1 MTLPTLFRRRP
12 TATPTPVQRARR
24 YFARLIWLSLA
35 LSIIGNALHNIAS
48 IAVSLPVQVVL
59 SIIPPILLALL
70 IHGLSHLA
78 AAQLGGALYN
88 CAAGAVAVLAAGAG
102 VVSFVTLQSL
112 ALMPYQAAG
121 SVHGGWPEGWA
132 FLLPVLLDVP
142 VVVATAVLVSIDR
155 AAMRTAGATV
165 TDDAHQADALA
176 PEGAGD
182 GADPA
187 PGDARP
193 IDGTAPASDP
203 DTGASVSAPG
213 PHQLV
218 TSGDALADALTPEV
232 VHPSD
237 APDAEPRTTDFD
249 VVRDGA
255 PEPHQGDA
263 LASLAEALVR
273 AGRTTADPET
283 VHIVL
288 MRTVSGASSRR
299 VAEEVDGLSYS
310 AVQRIVR
317 AAREMGELPT
327 VDSASTPMRLVG

>member
-1 MTLPTLFRRRP
+1 MKPVTFFRRRP
-12 TATPTPVQRARR
+12 TTATTTTPTQRARS
-24 YFARLIWLSLA
+24 YFARLIWLSLL
-35 LSIIGNALHNIAS
+35 LSIIGNALHNIPS
-48 IAVSLPVQVVL
+48 IATSLPVQIVL
-59 SIIPPILLALL
+59 SVIPPILLALL

-88 CAAGAVAVLAAGAG
+88 CAAVAVAGLALGAG
-102 VVSFVTLQSL
+102 IVSFVTLQAL
-112 ALMPYQAAG
+112 ALMPYQGAG
-121 SVHGGWPEGWA
+121 DVHGGWPESLAW
-132 FLLPVLLDVP
+132 LLPVLLDVP
-142 VVVATAVLVSIDR
+142 VVVATAVLVAVDR
-155 AAMRTAGATV
+155 AAMRTAGAPAS
-165 TDDAHQADALA
+165 DDAHQADAST
-176 PEGAGD
+176 PEGAED
-182 GADPA
+182 GADSA

-193 IDGTAPASDP
+193 VADTSTASATDMGD
-203 DTGASVSAPG
+203 DTDAPG
-213 PHQLV
+213 PHRAV
-218 TSGDALADALTPEV
+218 TLGDAPADAPAPQV

-237 APDAEPRTTDFD
+237 AEPRTADFD
-249 VVRDGA
+249 GVRPDA

-299 VAEEVDGLSYS
+299 VAEELDGLSYS

-327 VDSASTPMRLVG
+327 ADTAPTPIRLVG